1 MASSSPERPSRSRT
15 DRGQK
20 RGTLPTSPTL
30 IDERPSRSVRGRLV
44 RERQVERRFAWA
56 FGLVVTV
63 TTVYLLAR
71 SPWGIAL
78 LRHWHLSL

>member
-1 MASSSPERPSRSRT
+1 MASSSPERPLRSRS
-15 DRGQK
+15 DRSPK
-20 RGTLPTSPTL
+20 KDTRPTSPPK
-30 IDERPSRSVRGRLV
+30 IDERPSRSLRGRLV

-63 TTVYLLAR
+63 TTLYLVAR

-78 LRHWHLSL
+78 LRHWHLRL